1 MRILTNGLPTAI
13 SVNGQVCNIR
23 ADYQTCIRI
32 IMAFEDTELMPAE
45 KAEVLLKLLYI
56 DSPVDLQT
64 ALKKGLQFL
73 DCGDERETDE
83 EGTDSSRKYSFS
95 KDEKYIFAGV
105 NKVLNGRLSKG
116 DFVHWWEFALA
127 FMDLPE
133 DCMMSKIL
141 YYRTQY
147 AKGKLTREEKMVW
160 AKNRDIFELEET
172 QTAEEKE
179 KYDNFMNRL
188 GKND

>member
-1 MRILTNGLPTAI
+1 ME
-13 SVNGQVCNIR
+13 SVRYNDGKIR
-23 ADYQTCIRI
+23 LMVNDDPERVI
-32 IMAFEDTELMPAE
+32 AFDPSD
-45 KAEVLLKLLYI
+45 V
-56 DSPVDLQT
+56 V
-64 ALKKGLQFL
+64 FL

-83 EGTDSSRKYSFS
+83 EGTDSNRKYSFS
-95 KDEKYIFAGV
+95 KDEKYIFSGV

-116 DFVHWWEFALA
+116 EFVHWWEFALA

-160 AKNRDIFELEET
+160 AKNRDIFELEEI

-188 GKND
+188 GEND